1 MEPRDLSVQEL
12 KEFRKQQTEL
22 IDCANSESVEIK
34 ATIVISM
41 IDKELQS
48 RGYDTDKLFKD

>member
-1 MEPRDLSVQEL
+1 MEPQDLSVQEL
-12 KEFRKQQTEL
+12 KKFRKQQTEL
-22 IDCANSESVEIK
+22 KNNAISNLVQTK

-48 RGYDTDKLFKD
+48 RGYDTEKLFKD